1 MYIRKGDDT
10 VLEVK
15 NKLAKPIIGLV
26 LTVLCLVNLY
36 PFVYMLFMSFKT
48 NEEIMVYNPFGLP
61 QSLYLENYS
70 NAWTKFNIP
79 VYFKNSVIVTLIS
92 VTLTVLFALLFSYAT
107 ARMQWRFS
115 KIARAYI
122 SLGLFVPMQIILI
135 PMTVLV
141 KRWNFANTY
150 AALILPYIA
159 FELAFACL
167 ITYGFMRQIPYE
179 FEEAA
184 SIDGAGIVR
193 TFFVIICPLLV
204 PAIAASFL
212 YAFIGVWNE
221 FTVALVMISKEE
233 LKTLPLGMINFRSQN
248 FTDWGGMGAAMVIAS
263 LPAVLLYAVLGE
275 QLEKALAIGAGIKG

>member
-1 MYIRKGDDT
+1 MSTRKGDDT

-15 NKLAKPIIGLV
+15 SKLAKPIIGLV
-26 LTVLCLVNLY
+26 LTVLCVVNLY

-48 NEEIMVYNPFGLP
+48 NEEIMVYNPFGFP

-79 VYFKNSVIVTLIS
+79 VYFKNSVVVTLIS

-141 KRWNFANTY
+141 KRWNFANTH

>member
-1 MYIRKGDDT
+1 MSTRKGDDT

-15 NKLAKPIIGLV
+15 SKLAKPIIGLV
-26 LTVLCLVNLY
+26 LTVLCVVNLY

-48 NEEIMVYNPFGLP
+48 NEEIMVYNPFGFP

-79 VYFKNSVIVTLIS
+79 VYFKNSVVVTLIS

-141 KRWNFANTY
+141 KRWNFANTH

-263 LPAVLLYAVLGE
+263 LPAVLLYALLGE

>member
-10 VLEVK
+10 VLEVR